1 METRTVRKTVTF
13 TRPFALAGVEGMQP
27 AGTYDIDTDEE
38 TIDDVSFIAW
48 RRVATMIHLRKD
60 GATQVYPVDPAELE
74 SALFRDAA

>member
-13 TRPFALAGVEGMQP
+13 TQPFALAGVDGIQP
-27 AGTYDIDTDEE
+27 AGTYDVDTDEE

-60 GATQVYPVDPAELE
+60 GAMQVYPIDPLALAASLVRDVD
-74 SALFRDAA
+74 